1 MHPAALSTV
10 ILLTIGV
17 QHCGAAN
24 STLLFMQGS
33 TQGLG
38 DSKLWSLD
46 LLTMQATERWQ
57 SALSTEPRDFSSRGA
72 LCNGVYYTVWWHL
85 VDPVKYAGPRI
96 YGLGAFSVHS
106 NFSYREVT
114 LPNDYFGVW
123 CGSEPEE
130 LVVVM
135 SRRPNADP
143 EEVRDFYVQTI
154 STATWNVTNV
164 TTTPITAPSDG
175 PLPVADGAFAY
186 DRESRT
192 MWMSWRIDDHPEHVN
207 SGATH
212 VLDLA
217 TKKDTT
223 FYTPRNDGYFM
234 NSRVANNGIS
244 NSSWAVLKSYIK
256 KPISGKEIITLTL
269 ADISLV
275 DGTGSA
281 GAVQVR
287 KVRDVS
293 HTANSDDLPYG
304 ECANGDGTVTLYM
317 LNVDEIDFLNPSFN
331 LSAID
336 SATGAVHFNTDLSAI
351 VGQKF
356 AYTTAFV
363 CVEL

>member
-1 MHPAALSTV
+1 MHPAALSIG
-10 ILLTIGV
+10 ILLTV
-17 QHCGAAN
+17 VAQHCAATN
-24 STLLFMQGS
+24 SSTLLFMQGS

-38 DSKLWSLD
+38 SSKLWSLD
-46 LLTMQATERWQ
+46 LNTMQGTQRWQ
-57 SALSTEPRDFSSRGA
+57 SSLSTEPRDFSSRGA

-85 VDPVKYAGPRI
+85 VDPVKFAGPRV

-106 NFSYREVT
+106 NFTYREVT

-123 CGSEPEE
+123 CGSEREE

-143 EEVRDFYVQTI
+143 EEVRNFYVQTI

-164 TTTPITAPSDG
+164 TTTPVTAPADG

-186 DRESRT
+186 DRESNT

-207 SGATH
+207 SGVTH

-217 TKKDTT
+217 TKKDTS
-223 FYTPRNDGYFM
+223 FYTPRNDGYLM
-234 NSRVANNGIS
+234 NSRAVAASGTS
-244 NSSWAVLKSYIK
+244 TWAVLKELRK
-256 KPISGKEIITLTL
+256 APFSGKEIITLTL

-275 DGTGSA
+275 ES
-281 GAVQVR
+281 GAVRVT
-287 KVRDVS
+287 KVKDVS

-304 ECANGDGTVTLYM
+304 ECANGDGTATTLYM
-317 LNVDEIDFLNPSFN
+317 LNVDEVDFLTPSFN
-331 LSAID
+331 LSALD
-336 SATGAVHFNTDLSAI
+336 SVTGAVHFNTDLSAI
-351 VGQKF
+351 VEEKF
-356 AYTTAFV
+356 AYVTAFV